1 MRNLDNFTN
10 IGKAVLIQ
18 ALGIQK
24 NYTTIVENTVEVV
37 DYSNSMCSSCKY
49 KQIINTFDKESEIYK
64 SASTYCNN
72 CPNRILTTQNVTK
85 KVYHNEKNRYG
96 YRPMLKSNA
105 LKLFLTL
112 HFFHPD
118 RFGIIK
124 NVDTRIISKLLNC
137 NIKTIWNNLDI
148 LSGYTYIS
156 YCKTDRHFIN
166 IILNDYESYYL
177 PANKNGRGFLVLSN
191 DLLNKLIKID
201 SLIMLRIYLRELINL
216 DNSNLKGQASVDHKT
231 IKDIRRILPDYCK
244 PCVIRKSIE
253 NSTSDIF
260 TTSIN
265 DNVIRFEIVEKYI
278 AKNQKNILLQEYYHK
293 LTDFIYEFNSCIP
306 EINSGKIQPEKY
318 NSFLSAE
325 TNISHYKLISI
336 NKIDLDDIAN
346 IAVHYSY
353 DYVMTALSEVYKQYI
368 LHEKTIKNLPGLIS
382 SIVRS
387 YTDDL
392 KKTA

>member
-1 MRNLDNFTN
+1 MDNFTN

-24 NYTTIVENTVEVV
+24 NYTTIIENTVEVV
-37 DYSNSMCSSCKY
+37 DYSNPICSSCKY
-49 KQIINTFDKESEIYK
+49 KHIVNTFDKESDMYK

-72 CPNRILTTQNVTK
+72 CPNRTLTTQNVTK
-85 KVYHNEKNRYG
+85 KIYHNEKNRYG

-124 NVDTRIISKLLNC
+124 NVDTRILSKLLNC

-148 LSGYTYIS
+148 LSNYTYIS
-156 YCKTDRHFIN
+156 YCKTDTHFIN
-166 IILNDYESYYL
+166 VLLNDYESYYL
-177 PANKNGRGFLVLSN
+177 PAHKNGRGFMVLSN
-191 DLLNKLIKID
+191 DLLNKIIKID

-231 IKDIRRILPDYCK
+231 IKDIRRVLPDYCK
-244 PCVIRKSIE
+244 PCIIRKSIQ
-253 NSTSDIF
+253 NSSGDIF

-265 DNVIRFEIVEKYI
+265 DNVIRFEIADKYI
-278 AKNQKNILLQEYYHK
+278 AKNQKNNLLQEYKNK
-293 LTDFIYEFNSCIP
+293 LTNFIYEFNSCIP
-306 EINSGKIQPEKY
+306 EINSGKIQSGQY
-318 NSFLSAE
+318 NNFLSTE
-325 TNISHYKLISI
+325 LNLSYYKLISI
-336 NKIDLDDIAN
+336 KKDDLNDIAN

-353 DYVMTALSEVYKQYI
+353 DYVMIALSEVYKQYI
-368 LHEKTIKNLPGLIS
+368 LNEKAIKNLPGLIS

-387 YTDDL
+387 YTENL
-392 KKTA
+392 KKAA

>member
-1 MRNLDNFTN
+1 MDNFTN

-278 AKNQKNILLQEYYHK
+278 AKIKKYF
-293 LTDFIYEFNSCIP
+293 T
-306 EINSGKIQPEKY
+306 SGIF
-318 NSFLSAE
+318 S
-325 TNISHYKLISI
+325 
-336 NKIDLDDIAN
+336 
-346 IAVHYSY
+346 
-353 DYVMTALSEVYKQYI
+353 
-368 LHEKTIKNLPGLIS
+368 
-382 SIVRS
+382 
-387 YTDDL
+387 
-392 KKTA
+392 